1 MGTPPPEAEVPA
13 PGRAGTSQNDHRGA
27 AIEGNH
33 SEPEPVELHV
43 ARNATSRL
51 LAMAANQGVAVV
63 GLCGFSRVPI
73 HPRPEAY
80 VICAVCSRIESE
92 VER

>member
-1 MGTPPPEAEVPA
+1 
-13 PGRAGTSQNDHRGA
+13 
-27 AIEGNH
+27 
-33 SEPEPVELHV
+33 
-43 ARNATSRL
+43 
-51 LAMAANQGVAVV
+51 MAANQGVAVV